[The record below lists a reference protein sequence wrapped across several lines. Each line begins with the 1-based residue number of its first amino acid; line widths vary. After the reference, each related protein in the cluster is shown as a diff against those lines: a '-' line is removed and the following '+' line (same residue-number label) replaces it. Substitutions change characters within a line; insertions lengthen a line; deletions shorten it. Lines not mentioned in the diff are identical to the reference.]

1 MTAAPIPESPSG
13 PRQDHDKGE
22 RRALRQFQ
30 RQPCDL
36 VVCDIFMP
44 NKDGIATLRELRRLD
59 AALPVITMTGGSPS
73 ARTETAPLPT
83 T

>member
-1 MTAAPIPESPSG
+1 VSLAAEG
-13 PRQDHDKGE
+13 QDG
-22 RRALRQFQ
+22 LRQFQ

-44 NKDGIATLRELRRLD
+44 NKDGIATLRELHRLD

-73 ARTETAPLPT
+73 ARPEPSASADYPRSTSPSGPAS
-83 T
+83 